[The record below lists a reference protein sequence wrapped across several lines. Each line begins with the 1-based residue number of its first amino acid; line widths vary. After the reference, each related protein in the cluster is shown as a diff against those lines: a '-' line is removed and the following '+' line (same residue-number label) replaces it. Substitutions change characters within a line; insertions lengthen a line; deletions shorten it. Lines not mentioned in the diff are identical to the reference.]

1 MNNCKD
7 GLIKIASFIPSSL
20 EDPNYWCGHLP
31 FAAWLIQ
38 ELKPKIFVELGT
50 HSGNSYFSFCQSI
63 REVNLATKCYA
74 VDTWQ
79 GDLHTG
85 KYGDKVFYQ
94 VNELNNL
101 CYSRFSR
108 LMRMKFD
115 DAVDYFSDGSI
126 DLLHIDGLHTYEAVK
141 HDFETWLPKLAP
153 GAVVLFHD
161 TTVRDHG
168 FGVWKL
174 WEELQARYKN
184 NLEFNHSQGLGVL
197 QIDGAP
203 QAKELLW
210 LDSTSFEQ
218 QQLKDYFFA
227 LGTRQLERFE
237 LGQMK
242 IHVANLNQAMAE
254 RQEQVASLER
264 AMAERQEQVV
274 SLERAMAERQEQVVS
289 LERAMAERQE
299 QVVSLERA
307 MANCNQHLRF
317 VMAESEEIRSST
329 SWKVTFLLRLIGHQV
344 KRVQQIFRLAPDILR
359 HCGGWNGTTKKFF
372 YIFHN
377 KGVAGIRQWLRDF
390 VKHASSEIETF
401 EYPMGGE
408 SILPIG
414 MNVVPYYLN
423 PYYQMC
429 PEEIKTN
436 ISIGIHVHLFYTE
449 LQDTF
454 IAYLN
459 NIPVMFD
466 LFVSIPEHVNKKSVQ
481 ERFKNAV
488 KNARRV
494 TVEAVPNRGRDIAPL
509 IVQFGK
515 RLLDYEIICHLHT
528 KMSPHSSGLESW
540 LEEIL
545 NLLLGKPG
553 SQGTEVAQILNI
565 LIKDAK
571 VVYPEPNL
579 SIILDRTGWF
589 GNYQLAKE
597 LLEKLTDH
605 RIEEFPSVEFPQG
618 SMFWAKADALKKF
631 LSLPVTYQDFPKE
644 PMPPDGTIAHALERL
659 ILALAQDSPGRFYRI
674 QHHDSITDFREYE
687 DEQDFSDRIKNQS
700 VKVLSYYLPQFHPI
714 PENDDWHGK
723 GFTEWNKVRTANPLF
738 AGHYQQH
745 IPHKDIGY
753 YLLDSSDTLS
763 MQANLMK
770 RSGVYGQIFY
780 HYWFNG
786 KLILEE
792 PAQLLLQHADIA
804 MPFCFCWA
812 NENWTR
818 RWDGNEND
826 ILLGQNYSTEDA
838 TAFIQYLIPFF
849 RDSRYIKVEDRPVL
863 FIYRPSSIPDANLYL
878 NAWKQECHK
887 NGLPAPYVV
896 AVLTRGAVN
905 PIDFGM
911 DAGVERVLNDWTE
924 GAVKNIK
931 DDLDA
936 YYPIN
941 GSVLDYNQVA
951 EFYMSQNE
959 SKLFTYFRSVV
970 PIWDNTARYGSD
982 AFLLHGST
990 PEKFQEWMERLIDYS
1005 ESTLPEDR
1013 QFIVVNAWNEW
1024 AEGAHLEPD
1033 TRYGYAYLNSIGR
1046 ALAEIPYKNQE
1057 YLKQEIPKTLRVKI
1071 TFVDHIKDQLTRESE
1086 ERRKFLSCL
1095 ARSSL
1100 FKICYVEIDDQTI
1113 AHEIATIN
1121 EYTVTG
1127 HSEAQKFDYVLSISR
1142 LGVFST
1148 DALEQMVKMAC
1159 TYPTSIVVSNNY
1171 GAGDETFEVKDNFSV
1186 NALREHGTL
1195 FMLTP
1200 LNGWVNFKLCPVAQ
1214 VFVMQDE
1221 SQTDTTL
1228 PRVTTIIRF
1237 HKNAQFAQLQ
1247 NALLSL
1253 LAMRG
1258 CVVQPYIAAQD
1269 LSEQQK
1275 QTLSDLL
1282 DSCPWHKTCL
1292 PIVCHYVSEN
1302 GLGDLRARMMNESL
1316 QFVKT
1321 QYAAFLDYDDLM
1333 LPLSYEWLIG
1343 RLKKTG
1349 KAIAFGRVFTAE
1361 YDNALQRIVERK
1373 RTFEYGETYTCFL
1386 DMNHAPIHS
1395 MMFDIDKLDL
1405 TGVEY
1410 YDDQTY
1416 MEDYFL
1422 TLQIITEN
1430 NADWD
1435 GLKENYYVG
1444 DYVHSLDRS
1453 HTLAFNC
1460 EREKQAVL
1468 SDPHY
1473 ILCEQRVCELRKK
1486 ISCKTGKVGEALSKF
1501 VMPTNSVSCK

>member
-1 MNNCKD
+1 MIPNS
-7 GLIKIASFIPSSL
+7 LINAASFTPNSL
-20 EDPNYWCGHLP
+20 ESPNSWVGHLP

-38 ELKPKIFVELGT
+38 EISPAIFVELGT
-50 HSGNSYFSFCQSI
+50 HSGNSYFSFCQAVAETGIS
-63 REVNLATKCYA
+63 TKCYA

-79 GDLHTG
+79 GDEHAG
-85 KYGDKVFYQ
+85 QYNEEVFAKVNAYHQ
-94 VNELNNL
+94 EH
-101 CYSRFSR
+101 YAGFSR
-108 LMRMKFD
+108 LLRMTFD
-115 DAVDYFSDGSI
+115 DALTYFGDESI
-126 DLLHIDGLHTYEAVK
+126 NLLHIDGLHTYEAVR
-141 HDFETWLPKLAP
+141 HDFEAWLPKLAP

-161 TTVRDHG
+161 TNVRERN

-174 WEELQARYKN
+174 WQELQADYPN
-184 NLEFNHSQGLGVL
+184 NLEFVHSHGLGVL
-197 QIDGAP
+197 QLNNAP
-203 QAKELLW
+203 DDKRLEW
-210 LDSTSFEQ
+210 LQPDSPEKQ
-218 QQLKDYFFA
+218 RLKNYFA
-227 LGTRQLERFE
+227 SIGSRQLERYKLNE
-237 LGQMK
+237 QNLLIDDLSQTITERDGYIQK
-242 IHVANLNQAMAE
+242 LNQAIAE
-254 RQEQVASLER
+254 RDEHIVSLDKSIAECDGQAGVLSQTLAERDGQIGVLNQTLAECQGQIASLEL
-264 AMAERQEQVV
+264 AMAD
-274 SLERAMAERQEQVVS
+274 
-289 LERAMAERQE
+289 
-299 QVVSLERA
+299 
-307 MANCNQHLRF
+307 CNEHLRF

-329 SWKVTFLLRLIGHQV
+329 SWQVTFLLRLIGHQV

-359 HCGGWNGTTKKFF
+359 HCGGWGNTTKNFF
-372 YIFHN
+372 YIFRD
-377 KGVAGIRQWLRDF
+377 KGVAGVRKWLRDF
-390 VKHASSEIETF
+390 VKHASSEIEAF
-401 EYPMGGE
+401 EYHMGDKLL
-408 SILPIG
+408 LPIE
-414 MNVVPYYLN
+414 MKVVPYYLN
-423 PYYQMC
+423 PDYQMS
-429 PEEIKTN
+429 PEEIKKI
-436 ISIGIHVHLFYTE
+436 ISVGIHVHLFYTE
-449 LQDTF
+449 LQDVF
-454 IAYLN
+454 IAYLK
-459 NIPVMFD
+459 NIPVLFD
-466 LFVSIPEHVNKKSVQ
+466 LFISIPEQINKKSVR
-481 ERFKNAV
+481 ERFKSAI
-488 KNARRV
+488 KNVRRI

-515 RLLDYEIICHLHT
+515 RMLKYEIICHLHS
-528 KMSPHSSGLESW
+528 KKSPHSSELEGW
-540 LEEIL
+540 FEETL
-545 NLLLGKPG
+545 NLLLGRPD
-553 SQGTEVAQILNI
+553 SQGTEVSQILSI

-579 SIILDRTGWF
+579 SILLDRTGWSD
-589 GNYQLAKE
+589 NYQLAKE
-597 LLEKLTDH
+597 LLSKFTDH

-631 LSLPVTYQDFPKE
+631 LSLPLTYQDFPEE
-644 PMPPDGTIAHALERL
+644 PLPHDGTIAHALERL
-659 ILALAQDSPGRFYRI
+659 ILVLAQDSPGRFYRI

-687 DEQDFSDRIKNQS
+687 EEQDFSGRIKHQS

-723 GFTEWNKVRTANPLF
+723 GFTEWAKVRAANPLF
-738 AGHYQQH
+738 VGHYQQH

-753 YLLDSSDTLS
+753 YLLDSPDTLS
-763 MQANLMK
+763 MQTNLMK

-780 HYWFNG
+780 HYWFSG

-826 ILLGQNYSTEDA
+826 ILLGQNYSADDA

-849 RDSRYIKVEDRPVL
+849 RDPRYIKIEDRPVL

-878 NAWKQECHK
+878 DAWKQECHK
-887 NGLPAPYVV
+887 NGLPSPYVV

-911 DAGVERVLNDWTE
+911 DAGVERVLNDWTD

-941 GSVLDYNQVA
+941 GSVLNYNQVA

-959 SKLFTYFRSVV
+959 SKPFTYFRSVV

-982 AFLLHGST
+982 AFLLHGSS
-990 PEKFQEWMERLIDYS
+990 PQKFQEWMERLIDYS
-1005 ESTLPEDR
+1005 EGTLPEDR

-1046 ALAEIPYKNQE
+1046 ALAELPYKNLE

-1071 TFVDHIKDQLTRESE
+1071 RFWEPIKDHLTLESE
-1086 ERRKFLSCL
+1086 ARRKFLSCL

-1100 FKICYVEIDDQTI
+1100 FKLCHVEIDDQTI

-1121 EYTVTG
+1121 ESAVTG
-1127 HSEAQKFDYVLSISR
+1127 HSEAQKFDYVLSINR
-1142 LGVFST
+1142 LGVFSA
-1148 DALEQMVKMAC
+1148 DALEQMMKMAC

-1186 NALREHGTL
+1186 NAWREHGAL

-1200 LNGWVNFKLCPVAQ
+1200 LNGWVNFKLCPLAQ

-1221 SQTDTTL
+1221 SQTDTQL

-1282 DSCPWHKTCL
+1282 NSLPWHKTCRPL
-1292 PIVCHYVSEN
+1292 VRHYATNN
-1302 GLGDLRARMMNESL
+1302 GLGDLRARMMYESL
-1316 QFVKT
+1316 QSVKT

-1333 LPLSYEWLIG
+1333 LPLSYEWLIR

-1349 KAIAFGRVFTAE
+1349 KAIAFGRVYTAE
-1361 YDNALQRIVERK
+1361 YDNFLQRIVERK
-1373 RTFEYGETYTCFL
+1373 RNFEYGETYTCFL

-1405 TGVEY
+1405 TGLNF

-1416 MEDYFL
+1416 MEDYFM
-1422 TLQIITEN
+1422 TLQVITET

-1460 EREKQAVL
+1460 EQERQAIL

-1473 ILCEQRVCELRKK
+1473 ILCEQRVCDLREK
-1486 ISCKTGKVGEALSKF
+1486 IRHK
-1501 VMPTNSVSCK
+1501 MH